1 MNPITFIKIGTTA
14 AGSIAALA
22 IALAGQPVEPARN
35 AFAGEAWQLPAETPA
50 ARPVAAPLQSNCLL
64 CHSMDYVTTQ
74 PPLTRPQWTAI
85 VEKMRGK
92 FGAVIPTNQVAGLVD
107 VLLVGAGSGGPPK

>member
-1 MNPITFIKIGTTA
+1 MTPFKFTKTGA
-14 AGSIAALA
+14 A
-22 IALAGQPVEPARN
+22 IAFSAASVFLAFGGQPVEPARN
-35 AFAGEAWQLPAETPA
+35 AFAGEAWQLPVEAPA

-107 VLLVGAGSGGPPK
+107 ALLVGPGPGGPPK

>member
-1 MNPITFIKIGTTA
+1 MNPVTFTKIGAGAVCSA
-14 AGSIAALA
+14 AAVVL
-22 IALAGQPVEPARN
+22 ALAGQPVEPARN
-35 AFAGEAWQLPAETPA
+35 AFAGEAWQLPVETPA

-107 VLLVGAGSGGPPK
+107 ALLIAPGPGGPPK